1 MLKQTKKM
9 NQVDQ
14 EQKNTVDWFSVFC
27 KIGRIVFFVGVILVV
42 VYSFVLT
49 EMDKAN
55 ISVDSSAP
63 LKTQIKSAVV
73 QDVVNSSIPD
83 ASDKDKSDVQEVI
96 DKYTTSEILNDAW
109 EYIQNDDEEG
119 LMQYLSDTISED
131 DLEVLSDIFGS
142 KQ

>member
-1 MLKQTKKM
+1 MFKQTKKID
-9 NQVDQ
+9 QADQ
-14 EQKNTVDWFSVFC
+14 EQKNNVDWLSIFC
-27 KIGRIVFFVGVILVV
+27 KIGKCVFFIGVILAVL
-42 VYSFVLT
+42 YSFVLT

-55 ISVDSSAP
+55 ISVDSSAS

-73 QDVVNSSIPD
+73 QDVVNSSIPE
-83 ASDKDKSDVQEVI
+83 ASDKDKSDIQEVI

-131 DLEVLSDIFGS
+131 DLEVLSNIFGS